1 MMIICN
7 TIVFQLEK
15 MEINAFHLQEHD
27 YMRLAKCKR
36 LTELSLSNALHLAS
50 RGVTEILKL
59 ENIRV
64 LALIRAN
71 SLRGSDFA
79 RIIASKSLANLTD
92 LTFWDCLTL
101 EGKEFSSF
109 FEINNDI
116 ACKPTKTLELRYC
129 KHLNDLAVGIIMQIC
144 NQLKTL
150 DLGGCRN
157 LTDACMEEIVKHGKS
172 KLQTLI
178 ISTGNLSDECVQ
190 MLKDNIKVVKLHDIA

>member
-1 MMIICN
+1 M
-7 TIVFQLEK
+7 FQLEK

-27 YMRLAKCKR
+27 YMGLAKCKR
-36 LTELSLSNALHLAS
+36 LTELSLSNALHLTS
-50 RGVTEILKL
+50 RGLTEIIKL

-79 RIIASKSLANLTD
+79 RIIASKSLANVTD

-101 EGKEFSSF
+101 EGEEFSSF
-109 FEINNDI
+109 FETNNDI
-116 ACKPTKTLELRYC
+116 SCKAIKTLELRYC
-129 KHLNDLAVGIIMQIC
+129 KNLNDLAIGIIMQIC

-150 DLGGCRN
+150 DLGGCKK
-157 LTDACMEEIVKHGKS
+157 LTDVCMEEIVKHGKS
-172 KLQTLI
+172 RLQTLI

-190 MLKDNIKVVKLHDIA
+190 MLKDNIKHVKLHDIA